1 MSLSAGSII
10 ALASSGS
17 RSSISSIEPLM
28 SANKAVTVLRSPSAI
43 VEVSVCSAVT
53 GMSGAFQE
61 NAGDCALAFLAESAA
76 PQSPQNRFT
85 GGLSAPH
92 LGQRFANCAPQSPQN
107 FLPARFSLPHFE
119 QRIGS
124 PARQSDSHLL
134 YHQTPMG
141 TTAPHRRA

>member
-85 GGLSAPH
+85 
-92 LGQRFANCAPQSPQN
+92 
-107 FLPARFSLPHFE
+107 ARFSLPHFE